1 MDEHIKLRL
10 EQEAAE
16 GGAEATG
23 SANPAGAKK
32 EEKKGDKKDAKK
44 KEDPKGT
51 APKAVEVEDPAM
63 PLYDCHLLIESDFR
77 RIKLESKAEKK
88 LGGVKKKPG
97 GVPPAPKE
105 GETAEDKTA
114 KRLAQL
120 LQQYNVITATKSTLA
135 VKVGL
140 NQPEVVADEGKDETE
155 KAESPPLEEKGKKKK

>member
-1 MDEHIKLRL
+1 MDEHIKQRL

-23 SANPAGAKK
+23 SAPAAGKK

-44 KEDPKGT
+44 KEDPKGA
-51 APKAVEVEDPAM
+51 APKAVEVEDPDM

-88 LGGVKKKPG
+88 LGGVKKKASGAPQ
-97 GVPPAPKE
+97 PAAKE
-105 GETAEDKTA
+105 GESAEDKTA

-140 NQPEVVADEGKDETE
+140 NQPEVAAEEAKDETE